1 MADAPDI
8 LARHREKRMQNLEW
22 ANKVRVAQAE
32 MKRRLRDGRIQPL
45 RMLEGHDETWSRFA
59 REVKVGV
66 MLNAIPRLGTSTV
79 KEILYECD
87 LDHDDRLKHATEEQ
101 TERLIGLV
109 RMLLN
114 RE

>member
-1 MADAPDI
+1 MGDTPDI
-8 LARHREKRMQNLEW
+8 LARHREKRLDNLAW

-32 MKRRLRDGRIQPL
+32 MKRRLRDGRIKPL
-45 RMLEGHDETWSRFA
+45 PMLEGHDETWSRFA

-66 MLNAIPRLGTSTV
+66 MLNAIPRLGQSTV

-87 LDHDDRLKHATEEQ
+87 LDHDDRLKNATEEQ
-101 TERLIGLV
+101 VARLIGLV
-109 RMLLN
+109 TLILN